1 MCLRYVGGNLIVTSE
16 SCRINLIAIPLYAP
30 IGRMLSR
37 LAYSRIRRGHELL
50 PLPLA
55 LPRTRTPYLVRV
67 LQLRAP
73 TTPRLPLHLKLMQR
87 RSANRQMLPLHP
99 HTPFSRLLT
108 TQ

>member
-1 MCLRYVGGNLIVTSE
+1 MCLRYVSGNLIVTSE

-50 PLPLA
+50 PLA

-73 TTPRLPLHLKLMQR
+73 TTPRLPLHLKPMHR

-99 HTPFSRLLT
+99 HTPFSRLLA